1 MTFLEIYT
9 AVLDRLR
16 MEATDVE
23 TTIENQL
30 KRSINQA
37 YRIVSKQTK
46 RLVTDYLPVINGVVD
61 LPTNVAG
68 AIQFDPILSATTD
81 RIVGDQIKTNR
92 EDGTLFTLTYYAT
105 PSDLKADTDIPDIP
119 ERYYDALISYPCY
132 VYFLS
137 KKRIDL
143 AREHKADFNEALGEG
158 ELIDESQQFIQNA
171 YPIF

>member
-16 MEATDVE
+16 MESTDVE

-37 YRIVSKQTK
+37 YRIVAKQTK
-46 RLVTDYLPVINGVVD
+46 KLVTDYLPVVNGIVD
-61 LPTNVAG
+61 LPQNVAG
-68 AIQFDPILSATTD
+68 TIQYDPPLNATLD
-81 RIVGDQIKTNR
+81 RIVGDQIYTKR
-92 EDGTLFTLTYYAT
+92 EDGTLFTLQYYPT
-105 PSDLKADTDIPDIP
+105 PAALVADTDVPGIP
-119 ERYYDALISYPCY
+119 ERFYDALISYPCY

-143 AREHKADFNEALGEG
+143 AREHKADFNEALGEN
-158 ELIDESQQFIQNA
+158 ELRDESQQFIQNV